1 MRYVWAR
8 MSHIKMKRPIYVV
21 EAGFLAWI
29 LAIFF
34 EVMTPLLKAVVS
46 WWIHCCVFLFALVIM
61 QDFPTLWA
69 LGCSLSADSCARALG
84 PSDKLVGYWSNS
96 SSSSDIAIPFF
107 SFTVLFLQC
116 YLLFFVLLC
125 DLLLRCCTR
134 IPCTVWYPD
143 LGPYF
148 GCPLVLKST
157 CFLFYVDIFLGL
169 LIFRLLHSYYWVFG
183 TCRPWC
189 VGILFGMTVFFF
201 CVRDLLT
208 WCHCFNF
215 CYHTMLPINR
225 VSAKSGEAVVVFD
238 TLDSAHYPTV
248 LLCFGS
254 NPPVSLCRG

>member
-1 MRYVWAR
+1 MRYVWAH
-8 MSHIKMKRPIYVV
+8 MSHIKMKRLIYAV

-134 IPCTVWYPD
+134 ILSGILTWVPSSLYVIVWSSSCY
-143 LGPYF
+143 LLLLSSF
-148 GCPLVLKST
+148 L
-157 CFLFYVDIFLGL
+157 CFLCDLLLRCCTRILSGILTWVPFLG
-169 LIFRLLHSYYWVFG
+169 
-183 TCRPWC
+183 
-189 VGILFGMTVFFF
+189 
-201 CVRDLLT
+201 
-208 WCHCFNF
+208 
-215 CYHTMLPINR
+215 
-225 VSAKSGEAVVVFD
+225 
-238 TLDSAHYPTV
+238 V
-248 LLCFGS
+248 LLFWS
-254 NPPVSLCRG
+254 RPASSFVFLSS

>member
-1 MRYVWAR
+1 MQLKLDLLPGSSWV
-8 MSHIKMKRPIYVV
+8 
-21 EAGFLAWI
+21 

-84 PSDKLVGYWSNS
+84 PPDKLVGYWLNS

-143 LGPYF
+143 LGPFFSLCYCVIF
-148 GCPLVLKST
+148 FLLSSFAIFFFVFFVWSSSSVLHPDTMYCLISWLGSLFWVSSCFEVDLLLVL
-157 CFLFYVDIFLGL
+157 CWYLPRIA
-169 LIFRLLHSYYWVFG
+169 
-183 TCRPWC
+183 
-189 VGILFGMTVFFF
+189 
-201 CVRDLLT
+201 
-208 WCHCFNF
+208 NF
-215 CYHTMLPINR
+215 
-225 VSAKSGEAVVVFD
+225 
-238 TLDSAHYPTV
+238 
-248 LLCFGS
+248 
-254 NPPVSLCRG
+254 